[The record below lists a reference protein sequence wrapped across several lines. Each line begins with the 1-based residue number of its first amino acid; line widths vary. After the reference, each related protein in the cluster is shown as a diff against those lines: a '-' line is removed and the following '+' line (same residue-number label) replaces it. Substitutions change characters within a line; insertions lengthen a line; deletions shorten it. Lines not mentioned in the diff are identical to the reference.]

1 MREFD
6 RHQRRQVTHLCT
18 SSTRATTDDAALR
31 QVTERTTQAWAD
43 HDPAAFAQV
52 FAKDTKV
59 VIAGHYLQ
67 SRDEVRAYISAA
79 FSGPVKGT
87 RVIMNPVSA
96 EFMSADTGVVMTEG
110 GILLPGE
117 TSVAA
122 ERAIWGTW
130 VLAVEDAEWRIRA
143 YHSSPVARS

>member
-1 MREFD
+1 MA
-6 RHQRRQVTHLCT
+6 T
-18 SSTRATTDDAALR
+18 SGTRATTDEAVLR
-31 QVTERTTQAWAD
+31 QVMERTTQAWAD

-67 SRDEVRAYISAA
+67 SRDEVRTYISVA

-87 RVIMNPVSA
+87 QVIMNPVSA
-96 EFMSADTGVVMTEG
+96 EFMSADTGLVVTEG

-130 VLAVEDAEWRIRA
+130 VLAMEDREWRIRA